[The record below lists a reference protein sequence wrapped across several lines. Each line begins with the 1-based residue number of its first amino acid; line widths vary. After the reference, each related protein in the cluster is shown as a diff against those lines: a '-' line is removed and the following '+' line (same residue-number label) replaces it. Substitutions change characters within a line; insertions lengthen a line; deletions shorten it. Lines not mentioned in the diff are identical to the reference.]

1 MMAEPPAAD
10 RTGGYILRQAPL
22 WLMAVRTPA
31 QPRSQS
37 VAAFPVAD
45 TQVTADMVGNLVTSL
60 AAGGRA

>member
-1 MMAEPPAAD
+1 
-10 RTGGYILRQAPL
+10 
-22 WLMAVRTPA
+22 MAVRTPA